1 MGLFDWMGSACAC
14 PLCRQ
19 KGAKR
24 FGNKV
29 KCASIG
35 CANYDRDYAEK
46 SPQTLGAPAE
56 PLARLSGNFSPAN
69 TIEIRYRNFRGDDQT
84 YVGDAS
90 TIREVNQH
98 VSVCLV
104 PTGKRVAFAKKW
116 LANLSDLQPRD
127 SGPTPT
133 GRERQVLSYHKKRGS
148 TSPLYESLRQKYP
161 NF

>member
-24 FGNKV
+24 FGGKV

-46 SPQTLGAPAE
+46 AAQNPGPAAT
-56 PLARLSGNFSPAN
+56 PLLQFSGSFRPVDSV
-69 TIEIRYRNFRGDDQT
+69 EIRYRNFRGDDQT

-90 TIREVNQH
+90 TIREVSQH
-98 VSVCLV
+98 ISICLV

-116 LANLSDLQPRD
+116 LTNPSDLHPPD
-127 SGPTPT
+127 SSPTPT
-133 GRERQVLSYHKKRGS
+133 NRERQVLNFHKKRGS
-148 TSPLYESLRQKYP
+148 TSSLYESLRQKYP